1 MKVSLIVPAYNEAG
15 LLGESLAQ
23 IRRAAGVLAAR
34 GWATELIVCDNNSS
48 DATAEIARAAGA
60 RVVFEPINQIAR
72 ARNRGAESATGDWF
86 WFIDADSRPSTELF
100 AAAAAEMERGRAV
113 AIGTTLQ
120 FENVDPL
127 FRFVASLWKVWSL
140 LWSHMAGSFIVVEA
154 QAFREIGGFS
164 PDYFA
169 GEELDLSVRLRRW
182 GRDQPGRRTVKVLRG
197 VPLLTSG
204 RKARLYSWRESL
216 RFLRHAMLSPLG
228 TMKRRE
234 ACFIWYDGR
243 RE

>member
-1 MKVSLIVPAYNEAG
+1 MKISLIIPAFNEAG
-15 LLGESLAQ
+15 LLRESLACL
-23 IRRAAGVLAAR
+23 RESAEVLHER
-34 GWATELIVCDNNSS
+34 GWTTELIVCDNNST
-48 DATAEIARAAGA
+48 DATARIAREGGA
-60 RVVFEPINQIAR
+60 TVVAEPINQIAR
-72 ARNRGAESATGDWF
+72 ARNRGAEVATGDWL
-86 WFIDADSRPSTELF
+86 WFVDADSQPSVRLF
-100 AAAAAEMERGRAV
+100 AAAADEMNRGKAV
-113 AIGTTLQ
+113 AIGTTLE

-127 FRFVASLWKVWSL
+127 FRFVAGMWKVWSL
-140 LWSHMAGSFIVVEA
+140 VWSHMAGSFIAVET

-164 PDYFA
+164 HEYFA

-182 GRDQPGRRTVKVLRG
+182 GRTQPSRRTVKVLRG

-204 RKARLYSWRESL
+204 RKARLYTWRESL
-216 RFLRHAMLSPLG
+216 RFLRYAILSPFG